1 MESIQ
6 HFSEALRRYF
16 SRQVEPAVQHY
27 ARCQMQ
33 EAISVTKNIGIDS
46 HRPDT
51 RRSRVRDCVDIRFQ
65 IKIGGAG
72 RWAGALA
79 EWRQW
84 LFGDKK
90 RAVESGWLIKLKS

>member
-51 RRSRVRDCVDIRFQ
+51 RRSRARDCVDFRFQ
-65 IKIGGAG
+65 IKIGGQGGGLGHWRNGGNGCLAIKSG
-72 RWAGALA
+72 RLNPVG
-79 EWRQW
+79 
-84 LFGDKK
+84 
-90 RAVESGWLIKLKS
+90 